1 MSKTQP
7 PTPLPVDALEQ
18 RLDEALDET
27 FPASDPIAVAPT
39 EPAEPSEPHDD
50 GRARRRSSPE

>member
-7 PTPLPVDALEQ
+7 PAPLPVDALEQ

-27 FPASDPIAVAPT
+27 FPVSDPIAVAPT
-39 EPAEPSEPHDD
+39 KPVESSEPHDD
-50 GRARRRSSPE
+50 GRARRRSSPV